1 MTAETSAASGKRGR
15 RGDERND
22 TIRFVS
28 RESYLSS
35 VCLSYV
41 LISFSVATCPRRD
54 ATATSTGI
62 NNTVPLDWIG
72 FPQLSV
78 AVALS
83 PSYTSHNAATN
94 NAYCR

>member
-1 MTAETSAASGKRGR
+1 MTAETSGASGKRRR

-22 TIRFVS
+22 TIRIVS

-35 VCLSYV
+35 VCLSCV
-41 LISFSVATCPRRD
+41 LLSFSVATRPRRD
-54 ATATSTGI
+54 ATG
-62 NNTVPLDWIG
+62 TVPLDWIG

-83 PSYTSHNAATN
+83 PSYTSHNAATSS
-94 NAYCR
+94 AYCR